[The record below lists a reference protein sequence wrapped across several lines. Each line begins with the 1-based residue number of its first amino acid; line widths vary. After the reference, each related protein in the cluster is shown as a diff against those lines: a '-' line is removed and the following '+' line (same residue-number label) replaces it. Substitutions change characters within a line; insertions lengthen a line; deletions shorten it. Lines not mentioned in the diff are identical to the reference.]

1 MDKQGHVSRR
11 FLIGAGVLGAGTVA
25 ASQLGLG
32 AEPVQAQSFPFRLTD
47 AEWRRRLS
55 PAAYDVLRDH
65 GTERPYSSA
74 LNEEHRAGTFAC
86 RGCGQ
91 PVYQS
96 RTKFESG
103 TGWPSFWA
111 ALPRSVGTRQDR
123 TLGMS
128 RTEVHCSRC
137 GGHLGHIFDDGPRPT
152 GKRHCINGVAL
163 TFRPA

>member
-1 MDKQGHVSRR
+1 MDKHRDVSRR
-11 FLIGAGVLGAGTVA
+11 ALIGAGILGAGAIA
-25 ASQLGLG
+25 ASRIGFG
-32 AEPVQAQSFPFRLTD
+32 PEPAQAQSFPFRLTD
-47 AEWRRRLS
+47 AQWRQRLS
-55 PAAYDVLRDH
+55 APAYDVLREH

-74 LNEEHRAGTFAC
+74 LNGEHRAGTFAC
-86 RGCGQ
+86 GGCGQ
-91 PVYQS
+91 PVYLS

-111 ALPRSVGTRQDR
+111 AVPRAVGTRQDR

-163 TFRPA
+163 SFRPA

>member
-1 MDKQGHVSRR
+1 MNTSRDVSRR
-11 FLIGAGVLGAGTVA
+11 ALIGLGVLGAGAVA
-25 ASQLGLG
+25 ASRLGLG
-32 AEPVQAQSFPFRLTD
+32 AEPAQAQTYPFRLSE

-55 PAAYDVLRDH
+55 PAAFNVLREQ
-65 GTERPYSSA
+65 GTERPYSSP

-86 RGCGQ
+86 GGCGQ
-91 PVYQS
+91 PVYRS

-111 ALPRSVGTRQDR
+111 AVPDAVGTRRD
-123 TLGMS
+123 TSFGMA

-137 GGHLGHIFDDGPRPT
+137 GGHLGHIFNDGPRPT
-152 GKRHCINGVAL
+152 GQRHCINGVAL